1 MGRRSH
7 RVTKG
12 GCAPAS
18 LPIAQLITAKYSEG
32 QPLPQTSARARIW
45 RDADMRTALN
55 IPALLL
61 VFHVVLSA
69 QVTTASFYGT
79 VTDPS
84 GGVVPAAAV
93 TLTSEQTGAV
103 RSTVTDSSVAAARAG
118 LRQQLR
124 NWGELGVTHSTF

>member
-1 MGRRSH
+1 
-7 RVTKG
+7 
-12 GCAPAS
+12 
-18 LPIAQLITAKYSEG
+18 
-32 QPLPQTSARARIW
+32 
-45 RDADMRTALN
+45 MRTALN

-124 NWGELGVTHSTF
+124 NWAELGGDNTAPFEAPAAITLPLAGVAI